1 MIKWLIIALIG
12 LIILGN
18 LGFDVKKALENTA
31 AQNNI
36 NFAKELVVIVWN
48 KYLKNPAEFIWK
60 EVFIK
65 YIWSPTLKKL
75 DDKMQGTVK
84 EKLSTDHKVLF
95 SIYWGRIS
103 ALYIA

>member
-31 AQNNI
+31 TQNNI
-36 NFAKELVVIVWN
+36 NFAKELTVIVWN
-48 KYLKNPAEFIWK
+48 KYLKVPAEFVWK

-65 YIWSPTLKKL
+65 YIWSPSLKKL
-75 DDKMQGTVK
+75 DEKMQGTMK
-84 EKLSTDHKVLF
+84 DKLSTDHKVLF
-95 SIYWGRIS
+95 SIYQGSILV
-103 ALYIA
+103 LYIA